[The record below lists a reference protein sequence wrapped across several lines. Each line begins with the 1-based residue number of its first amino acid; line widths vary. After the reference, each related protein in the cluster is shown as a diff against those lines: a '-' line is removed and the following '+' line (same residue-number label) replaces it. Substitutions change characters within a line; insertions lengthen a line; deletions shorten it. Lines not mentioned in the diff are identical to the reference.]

1 MNDKNAYNL
10 IDEPWIPVLMK
21 DGTNRSVS
29 LGEIF
34 ADSDGAIADLALNP
48 YERVA
53 VFRLLLCIAQ
63 AALGAEI
70 EVPTVDGPEKLRI
83 PAGTQPGKIITMKG
97 KGVPALRGGTRGD
110 QKVIVDVVT
119 PTNLTG
125 EQRELLEKLAVSL
138 GTETTVASKTSF
150 WDRLKEVINGD

>member
-1 MNDKNAYNL
+1 
-10 IDEPWIPVLMK
+10 
-21 DGTNRSVS
+21 
-29 LGEIF
+29 
-34 ADSDGAIADLALNP
+34 
-48 YERVA
+48 
-53 VFRLLLCIAQ
+53 
-63 AALGAEI
+63 
-70 EVPTVDGPEKLRI
+70 
-83 PAGTQPGKIITMKG
+83 MKG

-138 GTETTVASKTSF
+138 GTETTGTSKTSF